1 MEIQRKE
8 AIKRIEQKIDILEKW
23 LNAEIPFSL
32 TGKKTRMLDKNGGF
46 ELEYFPTSVSGLRNW
61 NGSKNNSDVIKKYN
75 IPKQMT
81 STKTWDAT
89 PTYMRERVTGT
100 KAIASL
106 FIRLK
111 EKAIIQRDSGRISK
125 VKELEATVTRV
136 KQNHMAIAHEM
147 IGLRLENDTLTAEVY
162 IAEQKLE
169 GLKSQHKVEIEW
181 RNKADIQKKSQITGL
196 EKQNIILQKQL
207 LKISKESG
215 IYPEELTPKTNV
227 IPFDLGDK

>member
-23 LNAEIPFSL
+23 LNSEIPFSL
-32 TGKKTRMLDKNGGF
+32 TSKKTRMIEKNGGF

-81 STKTWDAT
+81 STTTWEAT

-181 RNKADIQKKSQITGL
+181 RNKADIQKKSQITEL

-207 LKISKESG
+207 LKISNESG
-215 IYPEELTPKTNV
+215 IYPEELTQKTNV
-227 IPFDLGDK
+227 VPFDIGDK